1 MRRDAEIDAGRG
13 PAAADAASGSP
24 QRAPDTVDAAAARA
38 TPATTTDEQPP
49 EQRRYA
55 TLLEWCTRIGLVL
68 TVLAFAV
75 YLSGVAPAR
84 VAPER
89 LASLWQLPVHEFLRA
104 TGGERGLGWLTQLA
118 HGDMAALAGIAFLAG
133 CSVVPLVD
141 LVRLS
146 LARGDRAFALLGAAE
161 IAVIALAASGWLGG
175 GH

>member
-13 PAAADAASGSP
+13 PMVTDAASATAQP
-24 QRAPDTVDAAAARA
+24 APD
-38 TPATTTDEQPP
+38 ATTATTATTATADEQPP

-68 TVLAFAV
+68 TVLAFAIYV
-75 YLSGVAPAR
+75 SGIAPAR

-89 LASLWQLPVHEFLRA
+89 LASLWHLPVHEFLRA

-133 CSVVPLVD
+133 CSLVPLID
-141 LVRLS
+141 LVRVS
-146 LARGDRAFALLGAAE
+146 LARGERAFAALGAAE
-161 IAVIALAASGWLGG
+161 IAVIVLAASGWIGG